1 MKKVLLLDIEN
12 IHKTEKELLQLLKT
26 YACVYLVYAKSPVTL
41 SLDALIKFS
50 PFVMDKKL
58 VVIQMPK
65 IGKDAADF
73 GLAFLAGQL
82 SIQMDKNQTCF
93 DIMSNDGA
101 LEYIVDLL
109 RIMGFKASQL
119 KMLAEVKEVEKIKEQ
134 PSLVLAQNNLSD
146 SDFTLKLKHLI
157 SILSKLKNM
166 PSNEKALLNGVKSW
180 ANVTTKEAEKLIKAL
195 MNFKMIKFSAQG
207 ITLNRENLK
216 TFLNK
221 SEIAHNESPN
231 ESEIIEEIPAIQ
243 DISEK
248 FHLRQIKEYCDY
260 LIKQQG
266 KPSSL
271 SSLNNSIKSVLKLES
286 DSLVKNRFKLLLRY
300 SIVKNLD
307 NEKIIYIDKNIRRWS
322 NLELLP
328 QHPPMDMVI
337 PDFELCQKE
346 SKEKL
351 IQKIIYV
358 LSEIK
363 IQKSFV
369 MKTSNNFYL
378 EEM

>member
-58 VVIQMPK
+58 VVIKMPK

-101 LEYIVDLL
+101 LEYVVDLL
-109 RIMGFKASQL
+109 GIMGFKASQL

-248 FHLRQIKEYCDY
+248 LHLRQIKEYCDY

-322 NLELLP
+322 SLELLP

-358 LSEIK
+358 LNEIK

>member
-1 MKKVLLLDIEN
+1 
-12 IHKTEKELLQLLKT
+12 
-26 YACVYLVYAKSPVTL
+26 
-41 SLDALIKFS
+41 
-50 PFVMDKKL
+50 
-58 VVIQMPK
+58 
-65 IGKDAADF
+65 
-73 GLAFLAGQL
+73 
-82 SIQMDKNQTCF
+82 
-93 DIMSNDGA
+93 
-101 LEYIVDLL
+101 
-109 RIMGFKASQL
+109 
-119 KMLAEVKEVEKIKEQ
+119 
-134 PSLVLAQNNLSD
+134 
-146 SDFTLKLKHLI
+146 
-157 SILSKLKNM
+157 M

-358 LSEIK
+358 LNEIK